1 MTSVRGHGN
10 ICLPD
15 TARWKIDPTSAG
27 ASEIFFIIPFLS
39 VSGIGKG
46 DLPDHLVY
54 TWYTSDQ
61 RLGVSYVL
69 NKGLADLQ
77 A

>member
-10 ICLPD
+10 ICFPD

-27 ASEIFFIIPFLS
+27 ASEIFFIIPFLP
-39 VSGIGKG
+39 VSGIEKA
-46 DLPDHLVY
+46 DVPDHLVY
-54 TWYTSDQ
+54 PWYTSYQ
-61 RLGVSYVL
+61 SLGVSYKL
-69 NKGLADLQ
+69 EEGLANLQ

>member
-27 ASEIFFIIPFLS
+27 ASDIFFIIPFLP
-39 VSGIGKG
+39 VSGIERV
-46 DLPDHLVY
+46 DVPDHLVY

-61 RLGVSYVL
+61 RLGVSRAPEEW
-69 NKGLADLQ
+69 KADLQ